1 MDAFSGTYRRN
12 YEGDYQCSRM
22 EVRRMF
28 ADADISRP
36 ADGRILKNYSWDD
49 IDRPS
54 LEQYRRL
61 FAIAKPSHPWL
72 ILSDE
77 DLMRKLGGYRKDR
90 ETGEEGFTVAGLL
103 MFGKYDSIRDESC
116 VPRFF
121 PDYKE
126 IPLDATEQRWIDR
139 VYPDGTW
146 EANLFQFYRRVLPK
160 LQEVIPTPFRLENN
174 QRIDETLAHESLREA
189 LANLC
194 VHADYSEESSLLIY
208 RYPHYLLFSNPGTM
222 LVTPMQFYYGGE
234 SVCRNTHLQT
244 MFMMLGSADKAG
256 SGGDKILK
264 GWDAIGWIRPYI
276 SEKSQ
281 PNKVELFMP
290 LESLMD
296 KRILKELQKRFGNR
310 LKSLKNHEQ
319 MVLALALT
327 ENKVNHERL
336 RYALPLHPSDISHIL
351 QKLTKLGLL
360 VSDGHGRGTT
370 YRLSGGQDDETLQ
383 ANSETLQETLQAK
396 GKTLQGLEETVIP
409 KRMTRDEIIKK
420 ILAFCSEWR
429 TAEDIA
435 VFLHRSKRYITN
447 EILPDMDNHLVLL
460 YPQVRRHPDQKYRSK
475 TVNEKPEAENRPL

>member
-1 MDAFSGTYRRN
+1 MFRQQSVSKSLCIAL
-12 YEGDYQCSRM
+12 RM
-22 EVRRMF
+22 
-28 ADADISRP
+28 
-36 ADGRILKNYSWDD
+36 
-49 IDRPS
+49 PS
-54 LEQYRRL
+54 AAHIGE
-61 FAIAKPSHPWL
+61 I
-72 ILSDE
+72 
-77 DLMRKLGGYRKDR
+77 MRVIINVPGWKC
-90 ETGEEGFTVAGLL
+90 EE
-103 MFGKYDSIRDESC
+103 C
-116 VPRFF
+116 
-121 PDYKE
+121 
-126 IPLDATEQRWIDR
+126 
-139 VYPDGTW
+139 
-146 EANLFQFYRRVLPK
+146 LPM
-160 LQEVIPTPFRLENN
+160 
-174 QRIDETLAHESLREA
+174 
-189 LANLC
+189 
-194 VHADYSEESSLLIY
+194 LIY

-396 GKTLQGLEETVIP
+396 GKTLKGLEETVIP

-420 ILAFCSEWR
+420 ILTFCSEWR

-475 TVNEKPEAENRPL
+475 TVNEKPEAENRPF